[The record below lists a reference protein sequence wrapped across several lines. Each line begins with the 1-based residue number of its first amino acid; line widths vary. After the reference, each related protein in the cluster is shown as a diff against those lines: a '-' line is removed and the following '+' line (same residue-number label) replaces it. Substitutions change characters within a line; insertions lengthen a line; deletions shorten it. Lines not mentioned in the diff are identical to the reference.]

1 MSSDGVTRISVEISG
16 SEISF
21 ETGRMAKQASGAV
34 VVRQGDTMVLCTAV
48 AGSVRDVDFLPLT
61 VDVEERMYASG
72 KIPGSFFK
80 REGRPGEK
88 GTLTARMIDR
98 PIRPLFPK
106 EWRYDTQLVAI
117 PLSIDHEHPYDILAM
132 NGASTALMIS
142 DIPLP
147 TPVGAVRIGKID
159 GNFVVNPNEADLL
172 ADSENASDLDLIV
185 AGTEEAILMVEA
197 GANEIPEA
205 EILDALDI
213 AHAEIKKLCALQR
226 ELAEKVGKEKKVF
239 ETIGV
244 DAAVLDAI
252 RSSHGSALEA
262 ATQVEDK
269 LDRQDATKAV
279 EQQIL
284 EQHAP
289 AAGESASED
298 QLVEAKQKRAAVQMA
313 FDKLEKSII
322 RERIAVDKKRPDGRG
337 ADEIR
342 DISIEVGVT
351 PRTHGSALFTRGQ
364 TQALSVVAMG
374 TLKEEMRLDTLGLE
388 TKKYYWHHYN
398 FPPFSVGE
406 AGRMGGVKR
415 RDIGHGALAERALAP
430 MVPSIEEFPY
440 SIRVVSDILESN
452 GSSSMASVCGSSL
465 SLMDAGVPIKRP
477 VAGIAMGLIKEGE
490 DYIVLTDIAGVE
502 DHLGD
507 MDFKVA
513 GTERGITALQMDIKI
528 TGVTF
533 DILRDALS
541 QAKNARTFILGKMAD
556 TIGSPRE
563 QLSQFAPRIQTIQ
576 IDPSQIGLLIG
587 KGGETIRGLADEFE
601 SQIDV
606 NDDGQVLIYSANGE
620 LGDAL
625 VERVRVMMKEVEV
638 GDEYVGKVV
647 KTTTFGAFIELSKG
661 TDGLLHI
668 SNVSPGQR
676 VESVEDV
683 LNKGDEI
690 NVRVVEVDRE
700 RGRIGLRL
708 ADDPDIA
715 GKSVEELAGVGT
727 GGGAGAGA
735 DVRRAT
741 AVGATGR
748 SVTAAPGDRAA
759 TAAERSA
766 AAPAP
771 DNHAGFRRAS
781 GHRARAQRALGGA
794 RLLDRHRIGRR
805 VRRPGGHLAPARAHA
820 VSRHRALRLAGDRPD
835 LRRDGRRGQRGHR
848 QGIDVA
854 VHARAR
860 RPSAARLRGDGR
872 HGLPSALRRA
882 GDRARGRAR
891 GDRDVRRRPAGQ
903 GLRRARRGRVRRA
916 PARARGDR
924 HRGGRR
930 RRLARAAGGLPRGAL
945 RAAEPRHRRRRLA
958 RARRARADG
967 DDARSSARAGLQ
979 RPAGGRRAFAPGFE
993 RTGLRAPRAL
1003 RGEGHRAVPRMRRRR
1018 RAGARGRAALCAAR
1032 ARRRARRDVLLA
1044 AVPGGARA
1052 PWPRLLG
1059 LLLLQPLRALRRD
1072 RPVRGHAPG
1081 QPRRRRSR

>member
-1 MSSDGVTRISVEISG
+1 MSSDAVTRVSVEIAG
-16 SEISF
+16 SDISF

-48 AGSVRDVDFLPLT
+48 AGGVRDTDFMPLT
-61 VDVEERMYASG
+61 VDVEERMYAAG

-106 EWRYDTQLVAI
+106 DWRYDTQLVAI
-117 PLSIDHEHPYDILAM
+117 PLSIDQVHPYDILAM
-132 NGASTALMIS
+132 NGASAALMIS

-159 GNFVVNPNEADLL
+159 GNFVVNPPEPDLL
-172 ADSENASDLDLIV
+172 ADAEQPSELDLIV

-213 AHAEIKKLCALQR
+213 AHAAIKKLCELQR
-226 ELAEKVGKEKKVF
+226 DLAAKVGKQKKVF
-239 ETIGV
+239 APIQV
-244 DAAVLDAI
+244 DPQLLEQI
-252 RSSHGSALEA
+252 RASHGAALDA

-269 LDRQDATKAV
+269 LARQDATREA
-279 EQQIL
+279 EAAIL
-284 EQHAP
+284 EHYAP
-289 AAGESASED
+289 AAPEAASEHE
-298 QLVEAKQKRAAVQMA
+298 LLAAKERRAAAQLA

-322 RERIAVDKKRPDGRG
+322 RERIAVHKKRPDGRSEN
-337 ADEIR
+337 EIR

-374 TLKEEMRLDTLGLE
+374 TLKEEMRIDTLGLE

-477 VAGIAMGLIKEGE
+477 VAGIAMGLIKEGD

-533 DILRDALS
+533 DILRDALA
-541 QAKNARTFILGKMAD
+541 QAKEARTFILGKMAD
-556 TIGSPRE
+556 VIKTPRE

-587 KGGETIRGLADEFE
+587 KGGETIRGLSEEFE

-625 VERVRVMMKEVEV
+625 VERVRMMMKEVEV

-647 KTTTFGAFIELSKG
+647 KTTTFGAFIELAKG

-668 SNVSPGQR
+668 SNVSPGER
-676 VESVEDV
+676 VETVEDV
-683 LNKGDEI
+683 LNRGDEV

-708 ADDPDIA
+708 AHDPDVA
-715 GKSVEELAGVGT
+715 GKTVEELAQV
-727 GGGAGAGA
+727 GGGG
-735 DVRRAT
+735 
-741 AVGATGR
+741 
-748 SVTAAPGDRAA
+748 
-759 TAAERSA
+759 
-766 AAPAP
+766 
-771 DNHAGFRRAS
+771 S
-781 GHRARAQRALGGA
+781 GP
-794 RLLDRHRIGRR
+794 
-805 VRRPGGHLAPARAHA
+805 RPGG
-820 VSRHRALRLAGDRPD
+820 GD
-835 LRRDGRRGQRGHR
+835 
-848 QGIDVA
+848 
-854 VHARAR
+854 R
-860 RPSAARLRGDGR
+860 RPSSNGRERSDRPRRGGERGSGRPR
-872 HGLPSALRRA
+872 HGR
-882 GDRARGRAR
+882 
-891 GDRDVRRRPAGQ
+891 DRD
-903 GLRRARRGRVRRA
+903 
-916 PARARGDR
+916 
-924 HRGGRR
+924 
-930 RRLARAAGGLPRGAL
+930 
-945 RAAEPRHRRRRLA
+945 
-958 RARRARADG
+958 
-967 DDARSSARAGLQ
+967 
-979 RPAGGRRAFAPGFE
+979 
-993 RTGLRAPRAL
+993 
-1003 RGEGHRAVPRMRRRR
+1003 
-1018 RAGARGRAALCAAR
+1018 
-1032 ARRRARRDVLLA
+1032 
-1044 AVPGGARA
+1044 
-1052 PWPRLLG
+1052 
-1059 LLLLQPLRALRRD
+1059 
-1072 RPVRGHAPG
+1072 
-1081 QPRRRRSR
+1081 

>member
-1 MSSDGVTRISVEISG
+1 MSSDVAVTRVSVEIAG

-21 ETGRMAKQASGAV
+21 ETGKMAKQASGAV
-34 VVRQGDTMVLCTAV
+34 VVRQGDTMVLATAV
-48 AGSVRDVDFLPLT
+48 AGSLRDVDFLPLT
-61 VDVEERMYASG
+61 VDVEERMYAAG

-106 EWRYDTQLVAI
+106 DWRYDTQLVAI
-117 PLSIDHEHPYDILAM
+117 PLSIDHVHPYDILAM
-132 NGASTALMIS
+132 NGASAALMIS

-159 GNFVVNPNEADLL
+159 GNFVVNPSEEDLQAD
-172 ADSENASDLDLIV
+172 AENSSDLDLIV

-226 ELAEKVGKEKKVF
+226 DLAAKVGKEKKVF
-239 ETIGV
+239 ATIGV
-244 DAAVLDAI
+244 DQALLEQI
-252 RSSHGSALEA
+252 RGSHGSALDA

-269 LDRQDATKAV
+269 LERQDATKAV
-279 EQQIL
+279 EGEIL
-284 EQHAP
+284 AQYAP
-289 AAGESASED
+289 AAPEGASEEE
-298 QLVEAKQKRAAVQMA
+298 LASARERRAAVQLA
-313 FDKLEKSII
+313 FDKLEKAII
-322 RERIAVDKKRPDGRG
+322 RERIAVHKKRPDGRSEN
-337 ADEIR
+337 EIR

-374 TLKEEMRLDTLGLE
+374 TLKEEMRIDTLGLE
-388 TKKYYWHHYN
+388 SKKYYWHHYN

-477 VAGIAMGLIKEGE
+477 VAGIAMGLIKEGD

-533 DILRDALS
+533 EILRDALA
-541 QAKNARTFILGKMAD
+541 QAKEARTFILGKMAD
-556 TIGSPRE
+556 VIGTPRE

-587 KGGETIRGLADEFE
+587 KGGETIRGLSEEYE

-606 NDDGQVLIYSANGE
+606 NDEGQVLIYSANGE
-620 LGDAL
+620 LADEL
-625 VERVRVMMKEVEV
+625 LERIRTMMKEVEV
-638 GDEYVGKVV
+638 GDEFLGKVV
-647 KTTTFGAFIELSKG
+647 KTTTFGAFVELAKG

-668 SNVSPGQR
+668 SNVSPGER
-676 VESVEDV
+676 ISSVEDV

-708 ADDPDIA
+708 ADDPEIA
-715 GKSVEELAGVGT
+715 GKSVEELA
-727 GGGAGAGA
+727 
-735 DVRRAT
+735 
-741 AVGATGR
+741 AVGAGGGSGSRPPGR
-748 SVTAAPGDRAA
+748 S
-759 TAAERSA
+759 
-766 AAPAP
+766 
-771 DNHAGFRRAS
+771 S
-781 GHRARAQRALGGA
+781 GPSRN
-794 RLLDRHRIGRR
+794 GRE
-805 VRRPGGHLAPARAHA
+805 
-820 VSRHRALRLAGDRPD
+820 
-835 LRRDGRRGQRGHR
+835 DGRGGERDRGRSDSAPRGS
-848 QGIDVA
+848 G
-854 VHARAR
+854 
-860 RPSAARLRGDGR
+860 RPR
-872 HGLPSALRRA
+872 HGS
-882 GDRARGRAR
+882 GR
-891 GDRDVRRRPAGQ
+891 DRDR
-903 GLRRARRGRVRRA
+903 
-916 PARARGDR
+916 
-924 HRGGRR
+924 
-930 RRLARAAGGLPRGAL
+930 
-945 RAAEPRHRRRRLA
+945 
-958 RARRARADG
+958 
-967 DDARSSARAGLQ
+967 
-979 RPAGGRRAFAPGFE
+979 F
-993 RTGLRAPRAL
+993 
-1003 RGEGHRAVPRMRRRR
+1003 
-1018 RAGARGRAALCAAR
+1018 
-1032 ARRRARRDVLLA
+1032 
-1044 AVPGGARA
+1044 
-1052 PWPRLLG
+1052 
-1059 LLLLQPLRALRRD
+1059 
-1072 RPVRGHAPG
+1072 
-1081 QPRRRRSR
+1081 

>member
-1 MSSDGVTRISVEISG
+1 MSSDVTRVSAEIAG

-34 VVRQGDTMVLCTAV
+34 VVRQGDTMVLATAV
-48 AGSVRDVDFLPLT
+48 AGGLRDVDFLPLT
-61 VDVEERMYASG
+61 VDVEERMYAAG

-106 EWRYDTQLVAI
+106 DWRYDTQLVAI

-132 NGASTALMIS
+132 NGASAALMIS

-159 GNFVVNPNEADLL
+159 GNFVVNPNEPDLL
-172 ADSENASDLDLIV
+172 ADADNPSDLDLIV

-226 ELAEKVGKEKKVF
+226 DLAAKAGKEKK
-239 ETIGV
+239 ELEAIGV
-244 DAAVLDAI
+244 DPAVLEAV
-252 RSSHGSALEA
+252 RASHGSQLDE

-269 LDRQDATKAV
+269 LERQEATKAV
-279 EQQIL
+279 EEAIL

-289 AAGESASED
+289 AAGEGASEE
-298 QLVEAKQKRAAVQMA
+298 QLVEAKQRRAAVQLA

-322 RERIAVDKKRPDGRG
+322 RERIAVHKKRPDGRSEN
-337 ADEIR
+337 EIR

-374 TLKEEMRLDTLGLE
+374 TLKEEMRIDTLGLE

-513 GTERGITALQMDIKI
+513 GTDRGITALQMDIKI

-533 DILRDALS
+533 EILRDALA
-541 QAKNARTFILGKMAD
+541 QAKEARTFILHKMAD
-556 TIGSPRE
+556 VIGSPRE

-587 KGGETIRGLADEFE
+587 KGGETIRGLAEEFE

-625 VERVRVMMKEVEV
+625 VERIRVMMKEVEV
-638 GDEYVGKVV
+638 GDEYLGKVV

-668 SNVSPGQR
+668 SNVAPGKR
-676 VESVEDV
+676 VDTVEDV

-715 GKSVEELAGVGT
+715 GKSIEELAGVGT
-727 GGGAGAGA
+727 GGGGGGGSRPSR
-735 DVRRAT
+735 DGGGRN
-741 AVGATGR
+741 GR
-748 SVTAAPGDRAA
+748 SDRGPRGPRREGDR
-759 TAAERSA
+759 
-766 AAPAP
+766 
-771 DNHAGFRRAS
+771 GS
-781 GHRARAQRALGGA
+781 G
-794 RLLDRHRIGRR
+794 
-805 VRRPGGHLAPARAHA
+805 RP
-820 VSRHRALRLAGDRPD
+820 
-835 LRRDGRRGQRGHR
+835 
-848 QGIDVA
+848 
-854 VHARAR
+854 
-860 RPSAARLRGDGR
+860 
-872 HGLPSALRRA
+872 
-882 GDRARGRAR
+882 
-891 GDRDVRRRPAGQ
+891 
-903 GLRRARRGRVRRA
+903 
-916 PARARGDR
+916 
-924 HRGGRR
+924 
-930 RRLARAAGGLPRGAL
+930 
-945 RAAEPRHRRRRLA
+945 
-958 RARRARADG
+958 
-967 DDARSSARAGLQ
+967 
-979 RPAGGRRAFAPGFE
+979 
-993 RTGLRAPRAL
+993 
-1003 RGEGHRAVPRMRRRR
+1003 
-1018 RAGARGRAALCAAR
+1018 
-1032 ARRRARRDVLLA
+1032 
-1044 AVPGGARA
+1044 
-1052 PWPRLLG
+1052 
-1059 LLLLQPLRALRRD
+1059 RRD
-1072 RPVRGHAPG
+1072 RD
-1081 QPRRRRSR
+1081 